1 MFPMHKENSTE
12 FAVTVSVIM
21 PAYNCRA
28 TLAESI
34 ASVAAQTF
42 ADWELLVVDDC
53 SGEPLADIVE
63 SFHDERIRYVRLL
76 ENSGVAKARNTGIAL
91 AKGRYIA
98 FLDSDDLWLP
108 EKLAKQL
115 AFMQEHQYAFTY
127 SWYSQ
132 FKESS
137 EKPVRLVRTKE
148 YVDYKKLL
156 KGNDIGCLTVMIDRE
171 QIPCIEMPTERHEDY
186 ITWLNILREYRQ
198 KALSLPEDLARYRL
212 SDESLSGDKKKSLV
226 WTWKVYRESQQLSLL
241 QAIYYFFFY
250 TINGIKKHYIE

>member
-132 FKESS
+132 FKDKPEQ
-137 EKPVRLVRTKE
+137 PVRLVRTKE

-156 KGNDIGCLTVMIDRE
+156 KGNDIGCLTVMIDRQ

-198 KALSLPEDLARYRL
+198 KAVSLPKDLARYRL
-212 SDESLSGDKKKSLV
+212 SDKSLSGDKKKSLV
-226 WTWKVYRESQQLSLL
+226 WTWKVYRESQKLSLL
-241 QAIYYFFFY
+241 SAICYMACY
-250 TINGIKKHYIE
+250 IAGGIKKHYL